1 MSTPIGR
8 ELPHN
13 DGVEQAILGAIL
25 VYPSVVK
32 TVFDN
37 NLVKEDFF
45 VEAHKR
51 IFGAMQEL
59 MHMHKPID
67 PTTLTAKLQDND
79 ELAYA
84 GGGDYIVSLSDS
96 AVSSANAASYIE
108 IIQKKAYA
116 RHLIEAA
123 EMIAADG
130 FDTSY
135 DLDELMDKAER
146 SILDVTRRRNATSFK
161 GSTEVV
167 SNVMEEI
174 DALRHSSDGITG
186 VETGYRDIDKL
197 TNGLQRGDLI
207 ILAARPSMGKT
218 AFALN
223 LALNTSLCKKNKG
236 AVALFSLEMP
246 AEQYMRR
253 ILSAK
258 SQVEGNKLR
267 SGQLRADEMNKLS
280 ESANEL
286 SALKI
291 FIDDSAV
298 IKIPEIFSKCR
309 KLQSEHGLDLIVVDY
324 LQLITS
330 SGKESRQLEIS
341 EISRSLKALARE
353 LEVPVLALSQLSRG
367 VETRQDKRPMLSDL
381 RDSGAIEQDADIVV
395 FLYRDDYYDREN
407 DSDEAITEVDIQKH
421 RNGALK
427 KIKLQFKK
435 SVNAFYTIDQLEE
448 Y

>member
-1 MSTPIGR
+1 MAR

-13 DGVEQAILGAIL
+13 NEAEQAILGALL

-32 TVFDN
+32 VVYDQ
-37 NLVKEDFF
+37 NLIMDDFF

-51 IFGAMQEL
+51 IYDAMLYL
-59 MHMHKPID
+59 MNNHNPID
-67 PTTLTAKLQDND
+67 PTTLLARLQDSD
-79 ELAYA
+79 ELSYA
-84 GGGDYIVSLSDS
+84 GGADYIVNLSDS
-96 AVSSANAASYIE
+96 AVSSANITYYIE
-108 IIQKKAYA
+108 IVQKKAYA
-116 RHLIEAA
+116 RHLIETA
-123 EMIAADG
+123 EMIAEEG
-130 FDTSY
+130 FDSSI

-146 SILDVTRRRNATSFK
+146 SILNVTRKRNATNFK
-161 GSTEVV
+161 GSREVIG
-167 SNVMEEI
+167 NVMEEI
-174 DALRHSSDGITG
+174 NNLRNSSDGITG
-186 VETGYRDIDKL
+186 IETGYRDIDKL

-223 LALNTSLCKKNKG
+223 LALNASLSTKNKG

-267 SGQLRADEMNKLS
+267 SGQVRSDEMNKLS
-280 ESANEL
+280 EAANEL
-286 SALKI
+286 AALKI
-291 FIDDSAV
+291 FIDDSAIV
-298 IKIPEIFSKCR
+298 KMPEIFSKCR

-330 SGKESRQLEIS
+330 AGKESRQLEIS

-367 VETRQDKRPMLSDL
+367 VESRQDKRPMLSDL

-407 DSDEAITEVDIQKH
+407 DSDESITEVDVQKH

-435 SVNAFYTIDQLEE
+435 SINAFYTVDQFEE